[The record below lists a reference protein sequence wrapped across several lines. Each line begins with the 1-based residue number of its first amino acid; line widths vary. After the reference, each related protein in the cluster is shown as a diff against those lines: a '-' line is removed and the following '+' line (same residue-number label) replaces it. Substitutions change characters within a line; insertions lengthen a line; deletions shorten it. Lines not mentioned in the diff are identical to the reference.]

1 MPSSYLDRFS
11 RCRAGAQRCRLAA
24 ENARST
30 EEEVAWLDLADDW
43 DILAEA
49 FEQEEARPEWLH

>member
-1 MPSSYLDRFS
+1 
-11 RCRAGAQRCRLAA
+11 
-24 ENARST
+24 
-30 EEEVAWLDLADDW
+30 VAWLDLADDW